1 MDSIR
6 LLRVWRGVAALSI
19 TMYVYFI
26 LRQQR
31 RNTAVLR
38 LKAISR
44 TFYRNLRRIFF
55 AKIMQALRTILKA
68 NIMNLEWKKT
78 NKTNSHL
85 PTSFPMENNEDKLV
99 LYVQLSFSS
108 CCLKH
113 GFRDSAAGAN
123 YLQII
128 CNSVW
133 QSSNRIYLGRE
144 PGRPTI
150 ICPGR
155 MFYTWFW
162 VFATIWRDT
171 NPRRIYCTVHIKQ
184 TSIGVWM
191 PESWMCWGE
200 GSSCLIP
207 HSGSLIEM
215 GETLLPVGP
224 F

>member
-1 MDSIR
+1 
-6 LLRVWRGVAALSI
+6 
-19 TMYVYFI
+19 MYVYFI
-26 LRQQR
+26 LRQQG

-38 LKAISR
+38 LKVISR
-44 TFYRNLRRIFF
+44 TFYGNIRRIFF
-55 AKIMQALRTILKA
+55 AKIMQALRTIQKA
-68 NIMNLEWKKT
+68 KIIME
-78 NKTNSHL
+78 
-85 PTSFPMENNEDKLV
+85 MENNEDKLV
-99 LYVQLSFSS
+99 LYSVQLSFSS

-113 GFRDSAAGAN
+113 GFRNSAAGAN